1 MRAREAIA
9 AAAARLPGDC
19 PRLDAELLA
28 AHLIGVDRGELLL
41 RRLDEPVDAVA
52 YDALVERRLG
62 HEPVAY
68 IVGHRE
74 FWSLDF
80 RVTPDVLIPRPD
92 SETLVEAALA
102 SAGAAP
108 RVLDLG
114 TGSGCLLLAV
124 LNERRDGWGVGIDR
138 SAAAAAVAADNA
150 RRLGLGECASF
161 VVGDW
166 TTAIGGRFDLALANP
181 PYIGTSE
188 PLDREV
194 AAFEPTSAL
203 HAGADGLDDY
213 RRIIPALPEILAPG
227 GSAHLEIGATQ
238 SDVVMAMG
246 AAAGFVTELRRDLA
260 GRPRCVSLRATAD
273 FALGRAERSG

>member
-9 AAAARLPGDC
+9 AAAARLPCDC

-28 AHLIGVDRGELLL
+28 AHLIGVDRSALLL
-41 RRLDEPVDAVA
+41 RRLDADIDAA
-52 YDALVERRLG
+52 AFEALVDRRLA

-68 IVGHRE
+68 IVGRRE

-102 SAGAAP
+102 AASVAP

-124 LNERRDGWGVGIDR
+124 LSERRGGWGVGVDR
-138 SAAAAAVAADNA
+138 SAGAAAVALDNA
-150 RRLGLGECASF
+150 RRLGLADRAAF

-166 TTAIGGRFDLALANP
+166 TAAISGRFDLVLANP
-181 PYIGTSE
+181 PYIGTGE

-194 AAFEPTSAL
+194 AEFEPASAL
-203 HAGADGLDDY
+203 FAGADGLDDY
-213 RRIIPALPEILAPG
+213 RRIVPALADLLAPG
-227 GSAHLEIGATQ
+227 GSAHLEIGHAQ
-238 SDVVMAMG
+238 ADVVMAMG
-246 AAAGFVTELRRDLA
+246 AAAGFVPELRRDLA